1 VTAPSAAIPPS
12 AMVAPRARR
21 LLARL
26 GPGLALA
33 QALLVGC
40 GGCGDSPL
48 ARLKATSGQ
57 VERDTAH
64 ELSSWR
70 PAATGDTFQLGDG
83 VRTLSASSAR
93 LALDDGS
100 ELGLEAL
107 TSIRFSEH
115 PPSEQALAFDVET
128 GEAVLQS
135 GERSVNV
142 HTRVG
147 LARID
152 SRSTVRLSPAGGG
165 LRFIV
170 QVGHAVLGGS
180 NELRPGE
187 EVVVSAA
194 GVAQPAEAPAPA
206 PAAGANDPP
215 RLALLLLRVKGRDAR
230 LSSGKGWS
238 PLAEGSSQIAPGST
252 LRLGRHTSV
261 EVTRDTE
268 RATLEEAG
276 DYVIAPKPAVLVAA
290 TRGGLTAGG
299 ASAVRIEVPG
309 GVIVVAADGRAR
321 VKASERDTRIDV
333 LARSARVDAGDSAE
347 TLLAGQRGRL
357 RRSGVLEVEGRSLD
371 YADVEIQAG
380 DSVIVHDPKPP
391 TAVRFSFGD
400 GCTGHG
406 RVDIE
411 GPGGQRSHAA
421 GGGSVALALGPG
433 SFRYRLAC
441 EGAARAS
448 RSGRVRVLRDAGTRR
463 VVAKAPTTRV
473 VADGRPY
480 TVLYQS
486 RLPRIELAWQNAPVA
501 ADLQL
506 WHERADQKER
516 IALEQ
521 PAYAFEPGKLSEG
534 EHVFHF
540 QGGGRLSRRTPVII
554 AFDNAAPTA
563 TLDTPPELDSP
574 PGEPVALRGT
584 ALPGW
589 NVRVEQQRPA
599 LDAQGRFSVT
609 SPWPSDRRALA
620 VWLTHPGRETHVY
633 LRRGRVP

>member
-1 VTAPSAAIPPS
+1 MTAASAGRALAWRLSARVGPWIAI
-12 AMVAPRARR
+12 
-21 LLARL
+21 
-26 GPGLALA
+26 A
-33 QALLVGC
+33 QALLAAC
-40 GGCGDSPL
+40 GGCAGDAPL
-48 ARLKATSGQ
+48 ARLTAASGQ
-57 VERDTAH
+57 VERDTAR

-93 LALDDGS
+93 LELDDGS
-100 ELGLEAL
+100 ALGLEAL

-128 GEAVLQS
+128 GEAVLVA

-152 SRSTVRLSPAGGG
+152 SRSTVRLSPAADG

-170 QVGHAVLGGS
+170 QVGHAVLGSS
-180 NELRPGE
+180 NELHPGE

-194 GVAQPAEAPAPA
+194 GVARPVTPAPG
-206 PAAGANDPP
+206 PNDPP

-230 LSSGKGWS
+230 LSSGAGWS
-238 PLAEGSSQIAPGST
+238 PLAEGSSQIAAGST

-261 EVTRDTE
+261 EVTRDAE
-268 RATLEEAG
+268 RATLEEPG
-276 DYVIAPKPAVLVAA
+276 DYVIAPKPAVLIAA
-290 TRGGLTAGG
+290 NSGGLTAGG
-299 ASAVRIEVPG
+299 KGAVRIEVPG
-309 GVIVVAADGRAR
+309 GVIVVAAEGQAKVRA
-321 VKASERDTRIDV
+321 AARDTRIDV
-333 LARSARVDAGDSAE
+333 LSQSARVDAGGRTE

-357 RRSGVLEVEGRSLD
+357 QRGGVLEIEGRSLD
-371 YADVEIQAG
+371 YADLEVQAG
-380 DSVIVHDPKPP
+380 ESVIVHDPKPP
-391 TAVRFSFGD
+391 TAVRFAFGED
-400 GCTGHG
+400 CPGLG
-406 RVDIE
+406 RVDLE
-411 GPGGQRSHAA
+411 GPGNQRTYAA
-421 GGGSVALALGPG
+421 GAGAVALALGLG
-433 SFRYRLAC
+433 SFRYRFAC
-441 EGAARAS
+441 DGGARAS
-448 RSGRVRVLRDAGTRR
+448 RAGRVRVLRDAGTRR
-463 VVAKAPTTRV
+463 MVAKAPTTRV

-480 TVLYQS
+480 TVLYQN
-486 RLPRIELAWQNAPVA
+486 RLPRIELAWSNAPEA
-501 ADLQL
+501 PDLQL
-506 WHERADQKER
+506 WHESAGQAEER
-516 IALEQ
+516 IPLDE

-540 QGGGRLSRRTPVII
+540 QGGGRLSRRTPVTI

-563 TLDTPPELDSP
+563 TLDTAPELDSA
-574 PGEPVALRGT
+574 PGESVAVRGT

-599 LDAQGRFSVT
+599 LDAQGRFSLS

-633 LRRGRVP
+633 LRRGREP

>member
-1 VTAPSAAIPPS
+1 MTAASAATAPSAIE
-12 AMVAPRARR
+12 APRARRR

-40 GGCGDSPL
+40 GGDAPL
-48 ARLKATSGQ
+48 ARLKAMSGQ

-64 ELSSWR
+64 ELRRWR
-70 PAATGDTFQLGDG
+70 PAATGDAFQLGDG

-152 SRSTVRLSPAGGG
+152 SRSTVRLSPAGSG

-180 NELRPGE
+180 NELSPGE

-194 GVAQPAEAPAPA
+194 GVAQPAATPAPA
-206 PAAGANDPP
+206 VGANDPP

-290 TRGGLTAGG
+290 TSGGLTAGG

-309 GVIVVAADGRAR
+309 GVIVVAAEGRAR
-321 VKASERDTRIDV
+321 VKATERDTRIEV
-333 LARSARVDAGDSAE
+333 LARSARVDAGDGAE

-357 RRSGVLEVEGRSLD
+357 RRSGVLEVDGRSLD
-371 YADVEIQAG
+371 YADLEIQAG

-391 TAVRFSFGD
+391 TAVRFAFGD
-400 GCTGHG
+400 ACAGHG
-406 RVDIE
+406 RVDTE
-411 GPGGQRSHAA
+411 GPGAQRSYAA
-421 GGGSVALALGPG
+421 GASAVALALGPG
-433 SFRYRLAC
+433 NFRYRLAC
-441 EGAARAS
+441 DGAARAS

-480 TVLYQS
+480 TVLYQN
-486 RLPRIELAWQNAPVA
+486 RLPRIELAWKNAPAA

-506 WHERADQKER
+506 WHERADQKEER

-563 TLDTPPELDSP
+563 TLDTPPELDSR

-633 LRRGRVP
+633 LRRGRAP

>member
-1 VTAPSAAIPPS
+1 VTAASARPVPSAGQ
-12 AMVAPRARR
+12 APRGRR

-26 GPGLALA
+26 GPWLAIA
-33 QALLVGC
+33 QALLVAC

-57 VERDTAH
+57 VERDTAS
-64 ELSSWR
+64 ELRRWR
-70 PAATGDTFQLGDG
+70 PAATGDAFQLGDG
-83 VRTLSASSAR
+83 VRTLSESSAR
-93 LALDDGS
+93 LELDDGS

-115 PPSEQALAFDVET
+115 PPSEEALAFDVET

-135 GERSVNV
+135 GESSVNV

-152 SRSTVRLSPAGGG
+152 SRSTVRLSPAGTG

-194 GVAQPAEAPAPA
+194 GVAQPAAPVPTPAPS
-206 PAAGANDPP
+206 ANDPP

-230 LSSGKGWS
+230 LSSGAGWS

-261 EVTRDTE
+261 EVTRDAE
-268 RATLEEAG
+268 RATLEEPG

-290 TRGGLTAGG
+290 TIGGLTAGG

-309 GVIVVAADGRAR
+309 GVIVVAASGRAR
-321 VKASERDTRIDV
+321 VKTTERDTRIDV
-333 LARSARVDAGDSAE
+333 LAQSARIDAGKGAE

-357 RRSGVLEVEGRSLD
+357 RRGGALEIEGRSLD
-371 YADVEIQAG
+371 YADLEIQAG
-380 DSVIVHDPKPP
+380 DSVIVHDPRPP
-391 TAVRFSFGD
+391 TAVRFAFGD
-400 GCTGHG
+400 DCTGHG
-406 RVDIE
+406 RVDLE
-411 GPGGQRSHAA
+411 GPGAQRTYGA
-421 GGGSVALALGPG
+421 GAGAVALALGPG
-433 SFRYRLAC
+433 NFRYRLAC
-441 EGAARAS
+441 DGAARAS

-463 VVAKAPTTRV
+463 VVSKAPTTRV

-486 RLPRIELAWQNAPVA
+486 RLPRIELAWKNAPA
-501 ADLQL
+501 ATDLQL
-506 WHERADQKER
+506 WHERSDQTEEH
-516 IALEQ
+516 IALDE

-563 TLDTPPELDSP
+563 TLDTPPELDSS
-574 PGEPVALRGT
+574 PGEAVALRGT

-589 NVRVEQQRPA
+589 NVRVEQQRPT
-599 LDAQGRFSVT
+599 LDAQGRFSLT

-633 LRRGRVP
+633 LRRGRAP

>member
-1 VTAPSAAIPPS
+1 VTAASPATAPSAAE
-12 AMVAPRARR
+12 APRGR
-21 LLARL
+21 RL
-26 GPGLALA
+26 GPWLAIA

-40 GGCGDSPL
+40 GGCGGDAPL
-48 ARLKATSGQ
+48 ARLTTTSGQ
-57 VERDTAH
+57 VERDTAR
-64 ELSSWR
+64 ELLRWR
-70 PAATGDTFQLGDG
+70 PAATGDAFQLGDG
-83 VRTLSASSAR
+83 IRTLSASSAR
-93 LALDDGS
+93 LELDDGS

-107 TSIRFSEH
+107 TSIRFSAH

-152 SRSTVRLSPAGGG
+152 SRSTVRLSPADGG

-194 GVAQPAEAPAPA
+194 GVAQPAAPPAPAPA
-206 PAAGANDPP
+206 AAGANDPP

-238 PLAEGSSQIAPGST
+238 PLAEGSAQIAPGST

-261 EVTRDTE
+261 EVTRDAE
-268 RATLEEAG
+268 RATLEEPG

-309 GVIVVAADGRAR
+309 GVIVVAAEGRAR
-321 VKASERDTRIDV
+321 VNATERDTRIEV
-333 LARSARVDAGDSAE
+333 LARSARIDAGEDAE

-357 RRSGVLEVEGRSLD
+357 RRGGALEVEGRSLD
-371 YADVEIQAG
+371 YADLEIQAG
-380 DSVIVHDPKPP
+380 DSVIVHDPRPP
-391 TAVRFSFGD
+391 TAVRFAFGD
-400 GCTGHG
+400 DCTGHG
-406 RVDIE
+406 RVDLE
-411 GPGGQRSHAA
+411 GPGAQRTYAA
-421 GGGSVALALGPG
+421 GAGAVALALGPG
-433 SFRYRLAC
+433 NVRYRLAC
-441 EGAARAS
+441 DGAARAS

-480 TVLYQS
+480 TVLYQN
-486 RLPRIELAWQNAPVA
+486 RLPRIELAWNNAPAA

-516 IALEQ
+516 IALQQ

-563 TLDTPPELDSP
+563 TLDTPPELDSA

-599 LDAQGRFSVT
+599 LDAQGRFSVN
-609 SPWPSDRRALA
+609 SPWPSGRRALA

-633 LRRGRVP
+633 LRRGRAP